1 MAKKSSLLN
10 MALVLTLVC
19 LGASAA
25 VAVVYAVTKE
35 PIDLANQ
42 LKVNNAIKEVV
53 PAFDNAPSDD
63 VLNITTE
70 DGVEGKVYVAK
81 NGSETVGYAIE
92 SKTNIGFGG
101 PFTIMVGMTPD
112 GAVYNT
118 SVISHTETPGLGAKI
133 TDHESPFIQQ
143 WIGKNICDGSVKLL
157 VKKDGGDIDAITA
170 STITSRA
177 YCNAMENAAKIFK
190 SIPGVASDEKECCGC
205 GCGENCQC
213 APECHEQ
220 GRECKHEAAEHQC
233 KEATE
238 HQCKEAAA
246 EHQCKE
252 TAGEHQCAKHIAQE
266 NK

>member
-190 SIPGVASDEKECCGC
+190 SIPGVAAEEKECCGC

-233 KEATE
+233 KEA
-238 HQCKEAAA
+238 AA
-246 EHQCKE
+246 
-252 TAGEHQCAKHIAQE
+252 EHQCAKHIAQE